1 MTFRMEGKFI
11 AMTRGSCP
19 GMGYEKI
26 IEYVNLLL
34 GCTVGVRYK
43 VQEGARYKVQEG
55 VLYKIQSP
63 FFRQIFPEGA
73 LYKVQW

>member
-1 MTFRMEGKFI
+1 MDQLVNPFL
-11 AMTRGSCP
+11 
-19 GMGYEKI
+19 KI
-26 IEYVNLLL
+26 LKKMLESQLS
-34 GCTVGVRYK
+34 TVGV
-43 VQEGARYKVQEG
+43 RYKVQEG

>member
-1 MTFRMEGKFI
+1 MKLIRLFHSYHKEG
-11 AMTRGSCP
+11 
-19 GMGYEKI
+19 EI
-26 IEYVNLLL
+26 IEYFLRFLESIT
-34 GCTVGVRYK
+34 GGVRYK

-73 LYKVQW
+73 LYKIQW